1 MKMVS
6 ARRWPARPWSS
17 GRARVAAG
25 CAAASAVLLAGC
37 QLPGSGSSGA
47 LEQAPAGSSITV
59 ASVPGVGDAPL
70 YVAQQEGL
78 FQQAGLA
85 VHIRSYPTAA
95 AEVAALHSGAAN
107 VAAGDYASFF
117 YEQEQATASASATSS
132 KPNDA
137 AVPMVV
143 LADGYDAAPDIM
155 DVLVRPNSPIT
166 TPQGLENTTI
176 GTAEPQLPQLMPR
189 KPGSPPY
196 SLETVA
202 ASSVL
207 ENDGVRLAKV
217 RFKPMPEDQLIGAL
231 RSGAVD
237 AILVTEPQIYQAESQ
252 IGARSVLDAGSGETV
267 NLPLDGYFAPASYA
281 KQHQDA
287 LNAFH
292 GALMRAQAS
301 ANQPAPLNN
310 ALIHYAGMSRET
322 ASLITVG
329 TYPTSLKVSSLQR
342 VADLMSFYGSLAQPL
357 DVSSM
362 LFR

>member
-17 GRARVAAG
+17 GRARIAAG

-37 QLPGSGSSGA
+37 QLSGSGSSGA

-59 ASVPGVGDAPL
+59 ASVPGVGDAAL
-70 YVAQQEGL
+70 YVAQQQGL
-78 FQQAGLA
+78 FRQAGLT
-85 VHIRSYPTAA
+85 VHIRRYPTAA

-117 YEQEQATASASATSS
+117 YAQEQATAPASATSR
-132 KPNDA
+132 KPNGA

-166 TPQGLENTTI
+166 SPQDLQGKTI
-176 GTAEPQLPQLMPR
+176 GTAEPQLMPH

-207 ENDGVRLAKV
+207 ENDGVPLAKV
-217 RFKPMPEDQLIGAL
+217 HFKAMPEDQLIGAL
-231 RSGAVD
+231 QSGAVD
-237 AILVTEPQIYQAESQ
+237 AILVTEPEIYQAESQ
-252 IGARSVLDAGSGETV
+252 IGARSVLDACSGETV
-267 NLPLDGYFAPASYA
+267 NLPLEGYFAPAAYA
-281 KQHQDA
+281 KQHHDA
-287 LNAFH
+287 LAAFH
-292 GALMRAQAS
+292 AALLRAEAS
-301 ANQPAPLNN
+301 ANQPAPLDN
-310 ALIHYAGMSRET
+310 ALTHSVGMSRET

-329 TYPTSLKVSSLQR
+329 AYPTSLRVSSLQR
-342 VADLMSFYGSLAQPL
+342 VADLMTFYGSLTRPL

-362 LFR
+362 VFR

>member
-1 MKMVS
+1 M
-6 ARRWPARPWSS
+6 
-17 GRARVAAG
+17 
-25 CAAASAVLLAGC
+25 AASVVLLAGC

-47 LEQAPAGSSITV
+47 LEQAPEGSSITV

-78 FQQAGLA
+78 FQQAGLT

-95 AEVAALHSGAAN
+95 AEVAALRSGAAN
-107 VAAGDYASFF
+107 VAAGGYAGFF
-117 YEQEQATASASATSS
+117 YAQEQATAPPSATSS

-155 DVLVRPNSPIT
+155 DVLVRPDSKIS
-166 TPQGLENTTI
+166 TPQGLQGTTI
-176 GTAEPQLPQLMPR
+176 GTAQPELPR
-189 KPGSPPY
+189 TPY

-207 ENDGVRLAKV
+207 ENDGVPLDSV
-217 RFKPMPEDQLIGAL
+217 HFKPMPEDQLIGAL

-252 IGARSVLDAGSGETV
+252 IGARSVLDACSGATV
-267 NLPLDGYFAPASYA
+267 NLPLEGYFAPASYA

-287 LNAFH
+287 LAAFH
-292 GALMRAQAS
+292 SALMRAQAS
-301 ANQPAPLNN
+301 ANQPAPLNS
-310 ALIHYAGMSRET
+310 ALTRSMKGMSRET

-329 TYPTSLKVSSLQR
+329 AYPTSLRVSSLQR
-342 VADLMSFYGSLAQPL
+342 VADLMSFYGALPRPL
-357 DVSSM
+357 DVSRM
-362 LFR
+362 VFP